1 MNRAMTGFPP
11 LPSNFIVYDHGNPSP
26 YFPPEKVAYIESINN
41 DFSEEELQQ
50 IRAMERFAFNL
61 NTEGVGGDEIPGIRN
76 KQTEA
81 HVYFKRF
88 SDDPWKVLVQT
99 FMDSIPDGFEDKG
112 RCLMPMCRATLPN
125 GDRYYPM
132 TVLGNLGEWQRRL
145 LQAAA
150 DCGTKLGWFDKGKFV
165 VSDGQIVGFSDLR
178 WDRLLRG
185 QRSLRDW

>member
-1 MNRAMTGFPP
+1 MNRAMTEFPP

-88 SDDPWKVLVQT
+88 SDDPWKVLVQK

-132 TVLGNLGEWQRRL
+132 TILGNLGEWKRRL

-150 DCGTKLGWFDKGKFV
+150 DCGTKL
-165 VSDGQIVGFSDLR
+165 DGSKNLAISADF
-178 WDRLLRG
+178 
-185 QRSLRDW
+185 